1 MAIKSHTPQ
10 SLMKKRNL
18 QILLESILKNEPISR
33 ADLEKVTGLARP
45 TISALV
51 SELISADLVRE
62 IGYGNSKGGKKP
74 ILLEFNKSFGFIAAL
89 DLGAVK
95 YLTALFDLNGNIIDE
110 IRIDLENELWAD
122 EILSKA
128 ISTLKQIID
137 DNKLTDK
144 RLIGIGIASPGAINP
159 DTGKISIAPNI
170 KGLDELDVIKIVKQS
185 FDAPIFIDSS
195 FKLAALGE
203 KKQEYAKNSKVL
215 MFVDYGIG
223 IGLGVVID
231 NKIFRGATYA
241 GGEIGYLYI
250 PGEPDPVNMADPKKF
265 GYFENTTSGLAYAKL
280 AQEKIKAGIKSIMLD
295 EVGGNLKK
303 ISAKTVFDCAKKGD
317 LLANEIIDQILQ
329 RFAIGVANAVIL
341 FNPDL
346 LIIGGGISRAGD
358 ILLEPLK
365 KEISKLVPITPQ
377 IMITKI
383 EDRAPIIGAWDLV
396 NRNIDLISFV

>member
-1 MAIKSHTPQ
+1 
-10 SLMKKRNL
+10 MKKRNL
-18 QILLESILKNEPISR
+18 QILLESIRNNVPISR

-51 SELISADLVRE
+51 SELISADLVTE
-62 IGYGNSKGGKKP
+62 IGYGNSRGGKKP
-74 ILLEFNKSFGFIAAL
+74 ILLEFNKDFGFITAL

-95 YLTALFDLNGNIIDE
+95 YIAALLDLNGNILDE
-110 IRIDLENELWAD
+110 KRVDLENELWAK
-122 EILSKA
+122 EILDSA
-128 ISTLKQIID
+128 MSTLKKMISD
-137 DNKLTDK
+137 YGLSDK
-144 RLIGIGIASPGAINP
+144 RLIGIGVASPGAINP
-159 DTGKISIAPNI
+159 NTGAISIAPNI
-170 KGLDELDVIKIVKQS
+170 KGLDEIDVRGTVKKS
-185 FDAPIFIDSS
+185 FDAPVFIDSS

-203 KKQEYAKNSKVL
+203 KSQEYAKNSKVL
-215 MFVDYGIG
+215 MYVDYGIG
-223 IGLGVVID
+223 IGLGIIID

-250 PGEPDPVNMADPKKF
+250 PGEPDPVDMADPKKF

-280 AQEKIKAGIKSIMLD
+280 AQEKIKTGIKSIMLD
-295 EVGGNLKK
+295 EVEGNLKK

-317 LLANEIIDQILQ
+317 LLANEIIDQILP
-329 RFAIGVANAVIL
+329 RFAIGIANAVIL

-346 LIIGGGISRAGD
+346 LIIGGGISRAGE

-383 EDRAPIIGAWDLV
+383 EDRAPLIGAWDIV